1 MLRITGI
8 AVVVVGLLLGGCAV
22 APQQPISMTSEAV
35 ASKTTR
41 VGVAMTA
48 LPKID
53 THLPGAGC
61 LLCMAAAAV
70 ANSSLTDHMKN
81 LAYEDIPKLKDEVA
95 RLINK
100 KGGNA
105 IVIPEALVID
115 KLPDFSGQGPNVARK
130 DFTSLRQRYS
140 IDKLVVIQIDAIG
153 MWRTYSAYFPTSDP
167 KATVQGKGYMVNLSN
182 NTYEWYQPVT
192 VLKAADKEW
201 DEPPKFPGLTNA
213 YFQAVEI
220 GKDNFL
226 KPFN

>member
-1 MLRITGI
+1 MKRIAGL
-8 AVVVVGLLLGGCAV
+8 ALASAGLLLGGCAV
-22 APQQPISMTSEAV
+22 TPQLPVPLAAETV
-35 ASKTTR
+35 ASKTER
-41 VGVAMTA
+41 IGVAMTT
-48 LPKID
+48 LPKVD

-70 ANSSLTDHMKN
+70 ANSSLTDHTVK
-81 LAYEDIPKLKDEVA
+81 LPYEDLPNLKKDVA
-95 RLINK
+95 QLIRK

-105 IVIPEALVID
+105 IVIEEPLVLD
-115 KLPDFSGQGPNVARK
+115 KLPDFSAKGPNVALK
-130 DFTSLRQRYS
+130 DFTGLKQRYS

-167 KATVQGKGYMVNLSN
+167 KATLQGRGYMVNLRT

-192 VLKAADKEW
+192 VMKAADKEW

-213 YFQAVEI
+213 YFQAIEI